1 MTSDI
6 KNLSYRMTKQI
17 DLAMNDLKNVK
28 RNLKDMNTI
37 IRKEVTYN
45 SERKIE
51 YEGKY
56 QNSEESGQH
65 NEENYQHTEEKNAE
79 DESPP
84 AGFNGRQHNMTHNR
98 WISSLRSPFDAS
110 FY

>member
-1 MTSDI
+1 MSTDI
-6 KNLSYRMTKQI
+6 TNLSYRMSKQI

-28 RNLKDMNTI
+28 RNIKQINTI
-37 IRKEVTYN
+37 IKKDFKYN

-51 YEGKY
+51 NNYEEKY
-56 QNSEESGQH
+56 QEVEEKISEEP
-65 NEENYQHTEEKNAE
+65 EIPA
-79 DESPP
+79 
-84 AGFNGRQHNMTHNR
+84 AGFTGRQHNMTHNR

>member
-1 MTSDI
+1 MSNDLT
-6 KNLSYRMTKQI
+6 NLSYRMSTQL

-28 RNLKDMNTI
+28 RNIKQINTI
-37 IRKEVTYN
+37 IKKDLKYN

-51 YEGKY
+51 YEEKY
-56 QNSEESGQH
+56 QHADNQD
-65 NEENYQHTEEKNAE
+65 TEEKNQDTEE
-79 DESPP
+79 DNQPP

>member
-1 MTSDI
+1 MSNDLT
-6 KNLSYRMTKQI
+6 NLSYRMSTQL

-28 RNLKDMNTI
+28 RNIKQINTI
-37 IRKEVTYN
+37 IKKDLKYN

-51 YEGKY
+51 NYEEKY
-56 QNSEESGQH
+56 QHS
-65 NEENYQHTEEKNAE
+65 EEKNQHSEEKNQHSEE
-79 DESPP
+79 DETPA